1 MRSDLN
7 EEAYEGPLGP
17 PSHENRR
24 IGIFEDTRHMS
35 WRYQKDGQTYVFL
48 RALGSKYSLLDE
60 QVSSKDSVSE
70 RILKQDPNRSR
81 DSYVD
86 WKIRLSSMT
95 DGSKQCRHHCWDHSL
110 VGTVWPYP
118 LSDIGTPDHMGM
130 SLRHSPPKLK
140 YILGF
145 KSGE

>member
-1 MRSDLN
+1 MRNDLN

-17 PSHENRR
+17 PSHENKR

-60 QVSSKDSVSE
+60 QMSSKDSVSE
-70 RILKQDPNRSR
+70 RILKQDPNLSR

-86 WKIRLSSMT
+86 
-95 DGSKQCRHHCWDHSL
+95 
-110 VGTVWPYP
+110 
-118 LSDIGTPDHMGM
+118 
-130 SLRHSPPKLK
+130 
-140 YILGF
+140 
-145 KSGE
+145 